1 MIMAN
6 RRIVNRHI
14 VALSAMA
21 LLISAAP
28 APGQTP
34 RRASADGGELNTL
47 LQATARLVTPA
58 VVEVL
63 VTAYLP
69 GEPVVSRASDLVIT
83 QRGSGS
89 GVIVD
94 RDFRCSDLVL
104 FAPASASTCCVR
116 ALASA
121 ICPAGR
127 RVAPTPGRRARRAAV
142 QCGALHLDV
151 PLPNL
156 VNRRVDD
163 ELEDERC
170 EDAANQGTPTN
181 RLRISSASA
190 RTPSRDVSRAF
201 CRSWRPTIGPT
212 RR

>member
-14 VALSAMA
+14 AALSAMA

-34 RRASADGGELNTL
+34 RRASADGAELNTQ

-69 GEPVVSRASDLVIT
+69 GESVVSRASDLVIT

-94 RDFRCSDLVL
+94 RD
-104 FAPASASTCCVR
+104 
-116 ALASA
+116 
-121 ICPAGR
+121 G
-127 RVAPTPGRRARRAAV
+127 
-142 QCGALHLDV
+142 
-151 PLPNL
+151 
-156 VNRRVDD
+156 
-163 ELEDERC
+163 
-170 EDAANQGTPTN
+170 
-181 RLRISSASA
+181 
-190 RTPSRDVSRAF
+190 
-201 CRSWRPTIGPT
+201 
-212 RR
+212 